1 MIITKKKAITY
12 LLLTMSLVYLWI
24 LILNDFELLS
34 VLSTSLIPIIVGALS
49 IKWAYKT
56 SRILRGKEKYIWKII
71 YIGLAIHVTGNVIW
85 FFGALNK
92 IIYQAPDIS
101 YLFWLIAYILFLV
114 ALIYKMRLISSGIT
128 TNPYLFNTAI
138 FMIVVSAIFIHY
150 FVTPL
155 IASTESEFQQIV
167 LGILYPIVDIS
178 ILFVATLLFYLS
190 RHMKD
195 RNVMLCF
202 MAAFYLSIMGDA
214 ITAFMKSNNE
224 YYQLLIEP
232 LWIGSLLMIG
242 FASLFAQR
250 NKYRLLETKVKTED
264 KESSFPYISIS
275 LLIILIYQSYHWQL
289 NAINIGL
296 VLVIFMIV
304 GRNLVI
310 IGKNKKLM
318 LEYRELAFQD
328 SLTGLLNRSSFK
340 LALENAIEKAKNN
353 NSTFY
358 ILLMDLDRFKMIN
371 DTLGHFVGDE
381 LLKITSLHLRM
392 QLDDNC
398 LIYRLGGDEFVVLIE
413 NFSNEKC
420 EATARQIIDVFK
432 KTFNIQQHEITI
444 TPSVGISS
452 YPENGKD
459 SDSLFKAADA
469 AMYLAKGKGRNNYQF
484 YNSELNQVLTRKLII
499 ENELRKA
506 INRNE
511 LELFYQPKFNLRT
524 RQLIGMEALLRWNS
538 KKLGP
543 ISPSEFIPVS
553 EDTGLIVNIGEW
565 VLRMACL
572 QTKQWQD
579 QGFQS
584 QSVSVNVSVQQF
596 KQSNLVN
603 TVENIL
609 KETGLNP
616 QYLEVEITESIM
628 QNVEESKKVLAGLRE
643 LGLKI
648 SLDDFG
654 TGYSSLHVLKN
665 LPINI
670 LKIDKTFID
679 DIRVENDQSMV
690 KGIIDIAKNLK
701 LEIVAEGIEYEY
713 QVGVLAGYQCDY
725 GQGYLFS
732 EPITASELE
741 RLHLSK
747 LKKLKE
753 PILL

>member
-1 MIITKKKAITY
+1 MKITKKKAISY
-12 LLLTMSLVYLWI
+12 LLLTMSFVYIWI
-24 LILNDFELLS
+24 LILSDFELLR
-34 VLSTSLIPIIVGALS
+34 VRSTSLFPIVVGLCS
-49 IKWAYKT
+49 LVWVYRT
-56 SRILRGKEKYIWKII
+56 SKVLRGKDKYMWKII
-71 YIGLAIHVTGNVIW
+71 SIGLAFHITGNLIW
-85 FFGALNK
+85 FIGANK
-92 IIYQAPDIS
+92 MIYQAPDIS
-101 YLFWLIAYILFLV
+101 YLFWLLAYFLFLV

-138 FMIVVSAIFIHY
+138 FIIVVSAIFIHY
-150 FVTPL
+150 FVTPF
-155 IASTESEFQQIV
+155 ITSAESQFQQIV

-178 ILFVATLLFYLS
+178 ILFVTTLLFYLS
-190 RHMKD
+190 RHTRD
-195 RNVMLCF
+195 RAVMLCF
-202 MAAFYLSIMGDA
+202 IAAFYLSITGDT
-214 ITAFMKSNNE
+214 ITAFMKSNKE

-232 LWIGSLLMIG
+232 LWVGSLLMIG
-242 FASLFAQR
+242 FAGLFAQR
-250 NKYRLLETKVKTED
+250 NKNRLFDTKVTAND

-275 LLIILIYQSYHWQL
+275 LLIILIYQSFHWQL

-310 IGKNKKLM
+310 IRKNKKLM

-328 SLTGLLNRSSFK
+328 SLTGLSNRSSFK
-340 LALENAIEKAKNN
+340 LALENAIERARNN
-353 NSTFY
+353 KSSFY

-381 LLKITSLHLRM
+381 LLKITSNHLRM
-392 QLDDNC
+392 QLDDDC

-413 NFSNEKC
+413 DASKEKC
-420 EATARQIIDVFK
+420 EATANQIINVFK
-432 KTFNIQQHEITI
+432 KTFTIHQHEITI

-452 YPENGKD
+452 YPVNGRD
-459 SDSLFKAADA
+459 SDLLFKAADA
-469 AMYLAKGKGRNNYQF
+469 AMYLAKGSGRNNYQF
-484 YNSELNQVLTRKLII
+484 YNSELNQVLTRKLLI

-506 INRNE
+506 IIRNE
-511 LELFYQPKFNLRT
+511 LELFYQPKFHLRT
-524 RQLIGMEALLRWNS
+524 RELIGMEALLRWNS
-538 KKLGP
+538 KKLGR
-543 ISPSEFIPVS
+543 ISPLEFIPVA

-565 VLRMACL
+565 VLRKACI
-572 QTKQWQD
+572 QTKEWKD
-579 QGFQS
+579 QGHQFRS
-584 QSVSVNVSVQQF
+584 ISVNVSVQQF

-603 TVENIL
+603 LVGNIL

-616 QYLEVEITESIM
+616 QYLELEITESIM
-628 QNVEESKKVLAGLRE
+628 QNVEESKKVLAELRE
-643 LGLKI
+643 LGVKI

-690 KGIIDIAKNLK
+690 KGIIDIARNLK

-713 QVGVLAGYQCDY
+713 QVGVLAGYLCDY

-732 EPITASELE
+732 EPIPAYELE
-741 RLHLSK
+741 RLYLSNS
-747 LKKLKE
+747 KKRKE
-753 PILL
+753 PIFL

>member
-12 LLLTMSLVYLWI
+12 LLLTMSFVFLWI
-24 LILNDFELLS
+24 LALNDFELLC
-34 VLSTSLIPIIVGALS
+34 VLSTSLFPIIIGSLS
-49 IKWAYKT
+49 IIWVYKT
-56 SRILRGKEKYIWKII
+56 SRLLRGKERYIWKVIS
-71 YIGLAIHVTGNVIW
+71 IGLAFHVTGNIIW
-85 FFGALNK
+85 FIGVVNK

-101 YLFWLIAYILFLV
+101 YLFWLLAYFLFLV

-138 FMIVVSAIFIHY
+138 FIIVVSAIFIHY
-150 FVTPL
+150 FVRPYL
-155 IASTESEFQQIV
+155 ASAESPFQQIV

-178 ILFVATLLFYLS
+178 LLFVTTLLYYLS
-190 RHMKD
+190 RHTKD
-195 RNVMLCF
+195 RTVMLCF
-202 MAAFYLSIMGDA
+202 MTAFYLSIMGDA
-214 ITAFMKSNNE
+214 ITAFMKSNKE

-232 LWIGSLLMIG
+232 LWVGSLLVIG
-242 FASLFAQR
+242 FAGLFAQR
-250 NKYRLLETKVKTED
+250 NKNRLFETKVTSKD

-275 LLIILIYQSYHWQL
+275 LLIILIFQSSHWQL
-289 NAINIGL
+289 NTMNIGL
-296 VLVIFMIV
+296 VLVFFMIV

-318 LEYRELAFQD
+318 LEYRELAYQD
-328 SLTGLLNRSSFK
+328 SLTGLSNRSSFK
-340 LALENAIEKAKNN
+340 LDLENAIEKANKN

-358 ILLMDLDRFKMIN
+358 ILLMDLDRFKIIN

-381 LLKITSLHLRM
+381 LLKITSLKLRNE
-392 QLDDNC
+392 LEADC
-398 LIYRLGGDEFVVLIE
+398 GIYRLGGDEFVVLIE
-413 NFSNEKC
+413 DATNEKC
-420 EATARQIIDVFK
+420 EATANQIIAVFK
-432 KTFNIQQHEITI
+432 NTFTIQQHEISI

-452 YPENGKD
+452 YPVNGKEA
-459 SDSLFKAADA
+459 DSLFKAADA
-469 AMYLAKGKGRNNYQF
+469 AMYLAKGQGRNNYQF
-484 YNSELNQVLTRKLII
+484 YNSELNQVLTRKMMI

-506 INRNE
+506 ITRNE
-511 LELFYQPKFNLRT
+511 LELYYQPKFNLRT
-524 RQLIGMEALLRWNS
+524 RRLMGMEALLRWNS
-538 KKLGP
+538 QKLGR
-543 ISPSEFIPVS
+543 ISPTEFIPVA

-565 VLRMACL
+565 VLRRACI

-584 QSVSVNVSVQQF
+584 HSISVNVSVQQF

-616 QYLEVEITESIM
+616 MYLELEITESIM

-643 LGLKI
+643 IGLKI

-665 LPINI
+665 LPINT

-679 DIRVENDQSMV
+679 DIKIENDQSMV
-690 KGIIDIAKNLK
+690 KGIIDIAQNLK

-713 QVGVLAGYQCDY
+713 QLGVLADYHCDY

-732 EPITASELE
+732 EPISAYDFEREYLRKTETVVEL
-741 RLHLSK
+741 
-747 LKKLKE
+747 
-753 PILL
+753 ITM